1 MDFYLFQLINNFAGK
16 WWPLDWFGIFCAEY
30 LIFAM
35 AFVIIAWTIFNKN
48 NRRADT
54 VIILEIILAA
64 FFSYLTKI
72 VINLIYFRPRPFFVH
87 DVNLLIGKISD
98 GSFPSAHT
106 FLSFAMAFGI
116 YLYNKKLG
124 IVLLIS
130 AALVSV
136 SRIYVGVHYPTDILG
151 GIVLAG
157 LAVYAVNK
165 INWKKIF
172 NI

>member
-1 MDFYLFQLINNFAGK
+1 MDFYLFQLINNFVGK
-16 WWPLDWFGIFCAEY
+16 WQPLDWFGIFCAEY

-72 VINLIYFRPRPFFVH
+72 VINLIYFRPRPFSAH
-87 DVNLLIGKISD
+87 DVNLLISKISD

-136 SRIYVGVHYPTDILG
+136 SRIYVGVHYPSDIFG
-151 GIVLAG
+151 GIILAG